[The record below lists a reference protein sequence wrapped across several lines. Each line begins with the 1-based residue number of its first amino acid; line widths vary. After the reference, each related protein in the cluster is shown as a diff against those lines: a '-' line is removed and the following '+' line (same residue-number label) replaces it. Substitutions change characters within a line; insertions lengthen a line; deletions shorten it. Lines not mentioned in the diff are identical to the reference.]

1 MNNGFRYRKIA
12 ILMLPILFMFFECG
26 KDIIKMGEVTPEDQ
40 LAAAMRIYN
49 KKDYYKAKMQF
60 AVLVLNNPGKS
71 IIEHAQFYLA
81 ECHFQ
86 IKEYL
91 LAISEYEK
99 LIKSLPQS
107 SFVDDARYKIG
118 LSYEK
123 LSPGYGLDQEYTQKA
138 ISQYQQFVDDYPN
151 SELISTVEQ
160 HLGSCQDKLAK
171 KEFKTGELYRKMGY
185 NAAAIISFDAVLD
198 KYSNSQYVD
207 DALFW
212 KGECLRR
219 AKSPQEAINT
229 YQLLLKRFPDG
240 EFAAKARTQ
249 IKELLAVKK

>member
-1 MNNGFRYRKIA
+1 MNNVVRFKKVV
-12 ILMLPILFMFFECG
+12 ILLLPVLFMLFGCA
-26 KDIIKMGEVTPEDQ
+26 KDNIKMGELTPEEQ
-40 LAAAMRIYN
+40 LAAAKRIYD

-60 AVLVLNNPGKS
+60 TILVLNNQGKS
-71 IIEHAQFYLA
+71 IIENAQFYLA

-86 IKEYL
+86 LKEYF

-99 LIKSLPQS
+99 LIKSLSQS

-138 ISQYQQFVDDYPN
+138 ISQYQQFMDDYPN
-151 SELISTVEQ
+151 SEWASTVEKR
-160 HLGSCQDKLAK
+160 LIACQDKLAK

-185 NAAAIISFDAVLD
+185 NSAAVISFNTVLEKFGD
-198 KYSNSQYVD
+198 SQYVD

-212 KGECLRR
+212 KGECLQ
-219 AKSPQEAINT
+219 KSKKAQEAVDAFQI
-229 YQLLLKRFPDG
+229 LIKRFPES
-240 EFAAKARTQ
+240 EFAGKARMR
-249 IKELLAVKK
+249 IKELLAGRK